1 VLIMEP
7 NRPKRAFG
15 VTPVIPQEGQ
25 RFRSEVMPK
34 ALTIRG
40 IEALKGGPARTEI
53 PDGLIP
59 GLYLVCQ
66 SSGVKSWAVRYRA
79 GGRTRKHTLGRYPA
93 IDLANARE
101 IARRTLVEVASG
113 RDPAADKAE
122 ARRMAGEPDGPACDR
137 FDAAAALFIE
147 RYAKANTKE
156 QTWRESERLLATHV
170 LPLWRGR
177 RVQEI
182 SKRDVVEL
190 MDAIVDR
197 GAPVSANR
205 TLAVVRRMFGWLVE
219 RGVIVTNPCT
229 DVKAPTAEKSRDRI
243 LSDDELRAILQ
254 ACDQLNEPFGAL
266 IKLLT
271 LTAQRRDEVG
281 QMTWREVDIDA
292 RLWTIPKERAKNGIA
307 HDVPLSDSA
316 VKVLAGVRRIAS
328 SRGLVF
334 TTTGETQVSGFSK
347 AKKRLD
353 AAVPSAP
360 PWVLHDLRRTAASGM
375 ARLGVNL
382 PVVEKVLNHT
392 SGSFGGVAGVY
403 QRHHFADEKR
413 AALEAWAARVETIVG
428 KEVR

>member
-1 VLIMEP
+1 
-7 NRPKRAFG
+7 
-15 VTPVIPQEGQ
+15 
-25 RFRSEVMPK
+25 MPK
-34 ALTIRG
+34 ALTVRG
-40 IEALKGGPARTEI
+40 IEALKGGPVRTEI

-66 SSGVKSWAVRYRA
+66 STGVKSWAVRYRA
-79 GGRTRKHTLGRYPA
+79 GGRTRKHTLGRYPV

-122 ARRMAGEPDGPACDR
+122 ARRTAAEPAGPNRDR

-170 LPLWRGR
+170 LPLWRAR

-182 SKRDVVEL
+182 ARRDVVEL

-219 RGVIVTNPCT
+219 RGVIITNPCT
-229 DVKAPTAEKSRDRI
+229 DVRAPTAEKSRDRV

-254 ACDQLNEPFGAL
+254 ACDRLNEPFGAL
-266 IKLLT
+266 IRLLA

-281 QMTWREVDIDA
+281 QMTWREVDLNA
-292 RLWTIPKERAKNGIA
+292 RIWTIPKERAKNGIA
-307 HDVPLSDSA
+307 HDVPLSDTA
-316 VKVLAGVRRIAS
+316 VKVLAGVRRIAG

-334 TTTGETQVSGFSK
+334 TTTGETPVSGFSK
-347 AKKRLD
+347 IKKRLD
-353 AAVPSAP
+353 AAVPDAP
-360 PWVLHDLRRTAASGM
+360 PWVLHDLRRTAATGM

-382 PVVEKVLNHT
+382 PVIEKVLNHT
-392 SGSFGGVAGVY
+392 SGSFGGVVGVY
-403 QRHHFADEKR
+403 QRHHFAEEKR
-413 AALEAWAARVETIVG
+413 AALEAWAAHVG
-428 KEVR
+428 DLTGDTQ

>member
-1 VLIMEP
+1 MLITKP
-7 NRPKRAFG
+7 NRAKRASG
-15 VTPVIPQEGQ
+15 VTLVIPPEGQ

-34 ALTIRG
+34 ALTVRG
-40 IEALKGGPARTEI
+40 IEALKGGPVRTEV

-93 IDLANARE
+93 IDLASARE
-101 IARRTLVEVASG
+101 IARRTLVAVASG

-122 ARRMAGEPDGPACDR
+122 ARRLAGELAGPARDC

-170 LPLWRGR
+170 LPLWRAR

-182 SKRDVVEL
+182 AKRDVVEL

-219 RGVIVTNPCT
+219 RGVIVTNPCA
-229 DVKAPTAEKSRDRI
+229 DVKAPTAEKSRDRV
-243 LSDDELRAILQ
+243 LSDDELRAILR
-254 ACDQLNEPFGAL
+254 ACDRLNEPFGAL
-266 IKLLT
+266 IKLLA

-281 QMTWREVDIDA
+281 QMTWREVDLNA

-307 HDVPLSDSA
+307 HDVPLSEPA
-316 VKVLAGVRRIAS
+316 VRVLAGVQRIAS
-328 SRGLVF
+328 NRGLVF
-334 TTTGETQVSGFSK
+334 TTTGMTPVSGFSK
-347 AKKRLD
+347 IKKRLD
-353 AAVPSAP
+353 AAVPDAP

-375 ARLGVNL
+375 ARLGANL
-382 PVVEKVLNHT
+382 PVIEKVLNHT
-392 SGSFGGVAGVY
+392 SGSFGGVTGIY

-413 AALEAWAARVETIVG
+413 AALEAWAEHVASLSGSGRS
-428 KEVR
+428 

>member
-1 VLIMEP
+1 
-7 NRPKRAFG
+7 
-15 VTPVIPQEGQ
+15 
-25 RFRSEVMPK
+25 MPK
-34 ALTIRG
+34 ALTVRG
-40 IEALKGGPARTEI
+40 IEALKGGPVRTEV

-93 IDLANARE
+93 IDLASARE
-101 IARRTLVEVASG
+101 IARRTLVAVASG

-122 ARRMAGEPDGPACDR
+122 ARRLAGELAGPARDR
-137 FDAAAALFIE
+137 FDAAAELFIE

-170 LPLWRGR
+170 LPLWRAR

-182 SKRDVVEL
+182 AKRDVVEL

-205 TLAVVRRMFGWLVE
+205 TLAVVRRMFGWLIE
-219 RGVIVTNPCT
+219 RGVIVANPCA
-229 DVKAPTAEKSRDRI
+229 DVKAPTAEKSRDRV
-243 LSDDELRAILQ
+243 LSDVELRAILQ
-254 ACDQLNEPFGAL
+254 ACDRLNEPFGAL
-266 IKLLT
+266 IKLLA

-281 QMTWREVDIDA
+281 QMTWREVDLNA

-307 HDVPLSDSA
+307 HDVPLSDAA
-316 VKVLAGVRRIAS
+316 VTVLTGVRRIAG

-334 TTTGETQVSGFSK
+334 TTTGETPVSGFSK
-347 AKKRLD
+347 IKKRLD
-353 AAVPSAP
+353 AAVPDAP

-375 ARLGVNL
+375 ARLGANV
-382 PVVEKVLNHT
+382 PVIEKVLNHT
-392 SGSFGGVAGVY
+392 SGSFGGVTGIY
-403 QRHHFADEKR
+403 QRHHFAAEKR
-413 AALEAWAARVETIVG
+413 AALEAWATHIDKLREG
-428 KEVR
+428 KADE

>member
-1 VLIMEP
+1 MFITVP
-7 NRPKRAFG
+7 NRPQRAFG
-15 VTPVIPQEGQ
+15 VTLVIPLGGQ

-34 ALTIRG
+34 ALTVRG
-40 IEALKGGPARTEI
+40 IEALKGGPVRAEI

-59 GLYLVCQ
+59 GLYLICQ
-66 SSGVKSWAVRYRA
+66 ASGVKSWAVRYRA

-122 ARRMAGEPDGPACDR
+122 ARRVACDLVPPFR
-137 FDAAAALFIE
+137 DQIESSAALFIE

-170 LPLWRGR
+170 LPLWRTR
-177 RVQEI
+177 RVQDI
-182 SKRDVVEL
+182 ARRDVVEL

-229 DVKAPTAEKSRDRI
+229 EVRAPTAEKSRDRV
-243 LSDDELRAILQ
+243 LSDAELRAILQ
-254 ACDQLNEPFGAL
+254 ACDGLKEPFGAL
-266 IKLLT
+266 IKLLA

-281 QMTWREVDIDA
+281 QMTWREVDLDA
-292 RLWTIPKERAKNGIA
+292 RIWTIPKERAKNGIA
-307 HDVPLSDSA
+307 HDVPLSDPA
-316 VKVLAGVRRIAS
+316 VKVLAGIRRIAGS
-328 SRGLVF
+328 GGLMF
-334 TTTGETQVSGFSK
+334 TTTGETPVSGFSK
-347 AKKRLD
+347 IKKRLD
-353 AAVPSAP
+353 AAVPDAP

-375 ARLGVNL
+375 ARLGINL
-382 PVVEKVLNHT
+382 PVIEKVLNHT
-392 SGSFGGVAGVY
+392 SGSFGGVTGIY
-403 QRHHFADEKR
+403 QRHQFAVEKR
-413 AALEAWAARVETIVG
+413 AALEIWAAHVEALVVG
-428 KEVR
+428 MQ